1 MELMEREK
9 KLVSLCLLIL
19 FVALVIVYLLLYQ
32 VRGQEFFQLRQQ
44 GSITGDQMKN
54 LISDQISDS
63 FL

>member
-44 GSITGDQMKN
+44 GSITGDQMKT